1 MDILADKQLKA
12 DFAVSGVELTPKE
25 IRLGSGGELTPKE
38 IRLGLKFIF

>member
-12 DFAVSGVELTPKE
+12 DFAA
-25 IRLGSGGELTPKE
+25 SGGELTPKE